1 MRFNVIIGLA
11 LATGAI
17 AAPLAESVLNSTV
30 WTPDHILQPDEVIL
44 YGEGRSEYLARC
56 LLHSDSSNVPF
67 FTVEVVHESV
77 YHALMASHGVSL
89 DAPELEDLNAS
100 LANRTRLNTRG
111 DCHTTAVVTDRTQT
125 FIDWDVQMSPVVIG
139 TGNGIDVFVS
149 SGYSV
154 SNSVSVSA
162 GLDWTLVKDKVGVT
176 AGIDYTRTW
185 TTQTVINIKG
195 TVPNGYSGVMITRP
209 IKTRKYGRVLSGC
222 LGSQTQTGTFMADA
236 YKEGSYAG
244 VKWVSG
250 AITMCT
256 KKQFPLSRCNGGGN
270 FI

>member
-1 MRFNVIIGLA
+1 MLLNAIVGLA

-17 AAPLAESVLNSTV
+17 AAPLVESGLNSSA

-44 YGEGRSEYLARC
+44 YGEGRSEYLSRC
-56 LLHSDSSNVPF
+56 QLNSDFSNVSF
-67 FTVEVVHESV
+67 FTVEVVHESI
-77 YHALMASHGVSL
+77 YHALMASQGVSL

-100 LANRTRLNTRG
+100 LANRTRLNARD

-139 TGNGIDVFVS
+139 TGSGIDVYVS

-162 GLDWTLVKDKVGVT
+162 GLDWTLIKDKIGIS

-195 TVPNGYSGVMITRP
+195 TVPNGYSGVMITKP
-209 IKTRKYGRVLSGC
+209 IKTRKYGRALTGC
-222 LGSQTQTGTFMADA
+222 LGSQTQTGTFMADS
-236 YKEGSYAG
+236 YQEGSYAG

-250 AITMCT
+250 AITMCM
-256 KKQFPLSRCNGGGN
+256 KKEFPLSRCTGGGN